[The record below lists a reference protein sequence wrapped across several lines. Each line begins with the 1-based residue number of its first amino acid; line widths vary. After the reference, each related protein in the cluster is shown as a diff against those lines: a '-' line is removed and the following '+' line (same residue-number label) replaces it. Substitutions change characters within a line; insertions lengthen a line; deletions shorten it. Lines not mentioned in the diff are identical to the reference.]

1 MQFLIFIS
9 NPVGISIFFWLGGSL
24 WGKSKR
30 SPSFPP
36 ISHTHPPFLSLPLSS
51 FWQSHTH
58 KPIGRNHKISHHTH
72 TIYISPSSLCK
83 RACACVRVCA
93 SARVCGPNVW
103 DRQRGLKT
111 GWVDGCGL
119 FLHFTCV
126 LWIQSTL
133 AYIVNAHLRH
143 SGAVDISHMYSAAA
157 CMPCSLECLAL
168 IHTWYKDPVL
178 VLRWR
183 RSSSSFIRRF
193 CMWVSGILCNV
204 SVFFSA

>member
-58 KPIGRNHKISHHTH
+58 KPIGRNHKISHHTR

-83 RACACVRVCA
+83 RACTCVCVRAPECVGQT
-93 SARVCGPNVW
+93 SEI
-103 DRQRGLKT
+103 DSE
-111 GWVDGCGL
+111 GWKLGGWMDVGSFYTLRACSEFSPHWRTL
-119 FLHFTCV
+119 WTHTCV
-126 LWIQSTL
+126 TAALWILVTCTVQ
-133 AYIVNAHLRH
+133 LR
-143 SGAVDISHMYSAAA
+143 A
-157 CMPCSLECLAL
+157 CHAL
-168 IHTWYKDPVL
+168 L
-178 VLRWR
+178 
-183 RSSSSFIRRF
+183 
-193 CMWVSGILCNV
+193 NV
-204 SVFFSA
+204 